1 MTAELHKP
9 HSASMTSPVD
19 VDAVVR
25 EVLRRLSS
33 DRPLAGKVATHSLA
47 PTSPAPQEVGNV
59 TLSGRVITLDD
70 VEGHLETATT
80 LTVPTG
86 AVVTPAVRDALKE
99 HRVTLRYADENSPTT
114 KEAANILAI
123 ASTAGTYQ
131 AEHLAKALSGPGAN
145 VEVVKANDLANAV
158 AQLIAAVT
166 RDRRLGLL
174 LTDKSA
180 LAACMANRDANVRA
194 AVVHSLADV
203 VSVVDSLGAN
213 VLIVDP
219 QVVGLHTLRS
229 IATSFVRRST
239 GDCPAE
245 LSNFCPSAK
254 GCACSSAK

>member
-9 HSASMTSPVD
+9 YNASVTSPVD

-25 EVLRRLSS
+25 EVLRRFSS
-33 DRPLAGKVATHSLA
+33 DRPLSGEVASPSLA
-47 PTSPAPQEVGNV
+47 PIAPAPQEAGNV

-70 VEGHLETATT
+70 VEGQLETATK

-86 AVVTPAVRDALKE
+86 AVVTPAVRDALKK
-99 HRVTLRYADENSPTT
+99 HRVTMQYADENSPATRQP
-114 KEAANILAI
+114 ANILTV

-131 AEHLAKALSGPGAN
+131 AEHLAKALSGTGTI
-145 VEVVKANDLANAV
+145 VEEIKTNDLANTV
-158 AQLIAAVT
+158 AQLVAVVT
-166 RDRRLGLL
+166 RDQRLGLL
-174 LTDKSA
+174 LTDKIA

-194 AVVHSLADV
+194 AVVDSLAEV
-203 VSVVDSLGAN
+203 ALVTDSLGAN

-219 QVVGLHTLRS
+219 QAVGLHTLRS
-229 IATSFVRRST
+229 IATTFVRRAT

-245 LSNFCPSAK
+245 LSGFGTSAK